1 MDNLY
6 KILIIN
12 STFFI
17 RNIVKTA
24 ISNKPK
30 KNKCSFSVIN
40 KECVIGKEL
49 EEIEK
54 NKIKIVIVDINT
66 LDEIRLIKEIS
77 ESFKTMNII
86 VLTSLSEQ
94 LIKDE
99 ILKYTSHY
107 IKKPLAEIELW
118 NKLDLIVKSNL
129 KRKETKETINISKK
143 STSSCKET
151 KETIDLTV
159 SKNYLL
165 DSIKF
170 DIHDLVNE
178 MKILQKYDID
188 ETKLIDEV
196 ESISNKEN
204 QAVEKEKEQ
213 INTSSINLS
222 FLNNFEGS
230 TQKMELNNAHKY
242 YNKKNTSK
250 CIEITPPK
258 EKRKNIEIKHTL
270 TRNNY
275 EKKEKKKNAFR
286 ELLKNLKKNL
296 KKREENKKYEKH

>member
-40 KECVIGKEL
+40 EECVIGKEL

-86 VLTSLSEQ
+86 VLTSLSDQ

-99 ILKYTSHY
+99 ILKYTSYY

-129 KRKETKETINISKK
+129 KRKETKETKETINISKK

-170 DIHDLVNE
+170 DIHNLVNE

-188 ETKLIDEV
+188 ETKLIDEI

-213 INTSSINLS
+213 TNTSSINLS

-230 TQKMELNNAHKY
+230 AQKMELNNAHKY

-258 EKRKNIEIKHTL
+258 EDKRKNIEIKHTL
-270 TRNNY
+270 KRNNY

-286 ELLKNLKKNL
+286 ELLKNLKKKIL
-296 KKREENKKYEKH
+296 KKRGK

>member
-17 RNIVKTA
+17 SNIIKTA
-24 ISNKPK
+24 INNKPK

-40 KECVIGKEL
+40 KECVAGNEL

-54 NKIKIVIVDINT
+54 NKIKIVIIDINA
-66 LDEIRLIKEIS
+66 LNEIRLIKEIS
-77 ESFKTMNII
+77 ENFKEVNII
-86 VLTSLSEQ
+86 VLTSLSDQ
-94 LIKDE
+94 LIRDE
-99 ILKYTSHY
+99 ILKYTSYY

-129 KRKETKETINISKK
+129 KRKETKETKNIPQK
-143 STSSCKET
+143 STSFCKET
-151 KETIDLTV
+151 KETSNLTV

-178 MKILQKYDID
+178 LKTQQTYD
-188 ETKLIDEV
+188 TNGNKLIE
-196 ESISNKEN
+196 EAGSISNKEN
-204 QAVEKEKEQ
+204 QPVEKEKEQ
-213 INTSSINLS
+213 PNTASINLS

-230 TQKMELNNAHKY
+230 TQKMELNNACKY
-242 YNKKNTSK
+242 YNRKNTNK

-258 EKRKNIEIKHTL
+258 EDKRKNIEIKHTL
-270 TRNNY
+270 KRDNC
-275 EKKEKKKNAFR
+275 EKKEKKKNTFR
-286 ELLKNLKKNL
+286 ELIKNL
-296 KKREENKKYEKH
+296 NKKS

>member
-17 RNIVKTA
+17 SNIIKTA
-24 ISNKPK
+24 INNKPQ

-40 KECVIGKEL
+40 KECVAGNEL

-54 NKIKIVIVDINT
+54 NKIKIVIIDINT
-66 LDEIRLIKEIS
+66 LNEIRLIKEIS
-77 ESFKTMNII
+77 ENFKEINII
-86 VLTSLSEQ
+86 VLTSLSDQ
-94 LIKDE
+94 LIRDE
-99 ILKYTSHY
+99 ILKYTSYY

-129 KRKETKETINISKK
+129 KRKETKETKETKNIPPK
-143 STSSCKET
+143 STSFCKET
-151 KETIDLTV
+151 KETSNLTV

-170 DIHDLVNE
+170 NIHDLVNE
-178 MKILQKYDID
+178 LKTQQTYDTD
-188 ETKLIDEV
+188 GNKLIE
-196 ESISNKEN
+196 EAGSISNKEN
-204 QAVEKEKEQ
+204 QPVEKEKEQ
-213 INTSSINLS
+213 ANTSSINLS

-230 TQKMELNNAHKY
+230 TQKMELNNACKY
-242 YNKKNTSK
+242 YNRKNTNK

-258 EKRKNIEIKHTL
+258 EDKRKNIEIKHTL
-270 TRNNY
+270 KRDNC
-275 EKKEKKKNAFR
+275 EKKEKKKNTFR
-286 ELLKNLKKNL
+286 ELLKNLKK
-296 KKREENKKYEKH
+296 KS

>member
-1 MDNLY
+1 MIKKVLRVDNLY

-86 VLTSLSEQ
+86 VLTSLSDQ

-99 ILKYTSHY
+99 ILKYTSYY

-129 KRKETKETINISKK
+129 KRKETKEAINISKK

-151 KETIDLTV
+151 KETIDLTA

-204 QAVEKEKEQ
+204 QPVEKEKEQ
-213 INTSSINLS
+213 PNTVSINLS

-230 TQKMELNNAHKY
+230 TQKMELNNACKY
-242 YNKKNTSK
+242 YNRKNTNK

-258 EKRKNIEIKHTL
+258 EDKRKNIEIKHTL
-270 TRNNY
+270 KRDNC
-275 EKKEKKKNAFR
+275 EKKEKKKNTFR
-286 ELLKNLKKNL
+286 ELLKNLKK
-296 KKREENKKYEKH
+296 KS

>member
-17 RNIVKTA
+17 SNIIKTA
-24 ISNKPK
+24 INNKPK

-40 KECVIGKEL
+40 KECVAGNEL

-54 NKIKIVIVDINT
+54 NKIKIVIIDINT
-66 LDEIRLIKEIS
+66 LNEIRLIKEIS
-77 ESFKTMNII
+77 ENFKEINII
-86 VLTSLSEQ
+86 VLTSLSDQ
-94 LIKDE
+94 LIRDE
-99 ILKYTSHY
+99 ILKYTSYY

-129 KRKETKETINISKK
+129 KRKETKETKETKNIPQK
-143 STSSCKET
+143 STSFCKET
-151 KETIDLTV
+151 KETSNLTV

-178 MKILQKYDID
+178 LKTQQTYDTD
-188 ETKLIDEV
+188 GNKLIE
-196 ESISNKEN
+196 EAGSISNKEN
-204 QAVEKEKEQ
+204 QPVEKEKEQ
-213 INTSSINLS
+213 PNTASINLS

-230 TQKMELNNAHKY
+230 TQKMELNNACKY
-242 YNKKNTSK
+242 YNRKNTNK

-258 EKRKNIEIKHTL
+258 EDKRKNIEIKHTL
-270 TRNNY
+270 KRDNC
-275 EKKEKKKNAFR
+275 EKKEKKKNTFR
-286 ELLKNLKKNL
+286 ELLKNLKK
-296 KKREENKKYEKH
+296 KS